1 MGLYCYWD
9 TSGGGTGGGGGG
21 YPGDVVAGLVCI
33 EIPDEIEIPPVDPGE
48 GEDDPSG
55 EITLPDGTVI
65 DATGLTTPFIGIK
78 QMAWQSS
85 PWKCLWAV
93 RTDGTLVSC
102 TYDKTED
109 VWAWARHPMSNG
121 AVVSICVIPTA
132 GSDQEE
138 LWAVVR
144 RVMNEATVHYLE
156 RMTPRVTPTSATDK
170 SGFNFLDCSLT
181 YSGAA
186 TTSFTGATHLED
198 GDYRVWADGVDV
210 GDVTVTGGAFTLAAE
225 AEEVVVGIQT
235 NATLISLPTARL
247 STERQI
253 VQSVT
258 ARFFETLGGQAGTLG
273 VQMDDLQFRS
283 VDSPMDTSPPLWDG
297 DMEVTVGGRH
307 DDSGVYTIIQNTAGP
322 MTLLATF
329 PKYKAA

>member
-9 TSGGGTGGGGGG
+9 TGNPSPEGN
-21 YPGDVVAGLVCI
+21 LICI
-33 EIPDEIEIPPVDPGE
+33 EVPDEIEIPPVDPSP

-65 DATGLTTPFIGIK
+65 DATGLTTPLIGIK
-78 QMAWQSS
+78 QMAWQQS

-93 RTDGTLVSC
+93 RTDGLLLSC

-121 AVVSICVIPTA
+121 AVVSIAVIPTA

-138 LWAVVR
+138 LWAVIR
-144 RVMNEATVHYLE
+144 RVMNETTVHYIE
-156 RMTPRVTPTSATDK
+156 RMTPRVTPTSETDK
-170 SGFNFLDCSLT
+170 SRFNFLDCSLS

-186 TTSFTGATHLED
+186 TTSFSGATHLED

-210 GDVTVTGGAFTLAAE
+210 GDVTVTGGAFTLETAAE
-225 AEEVVVGIQT
+225 KVVVGIQT
-235 NATLISLPTARL
+235 NASMISLPTARF

-253 VQSVT
+253 VQSVVV
-258 ARFFETLGGQAGTLG
+258 RFFETLGGQAGVLHGEMDTL
-273 VQMDDLQFRS
+273 VFRLPSDYMDD
-283 VDSPMDTSPPLWDG
+283 SPPLFDG
-297 DMEVTVGGRH
+297 DKEVIVGSRH
-307 DDSGVYTIIQNTAGP
+307 DDTGVYTVIQNTAGP
-322 MTLLATF
+322 MTILAVF
-329 PKYKAA
+329 PKIKAA